1 MQVRSVTQ
9 SPAMLNPVA
18 TAPGSVFFDPQWKG
32 HDLIRK
38 AVDLRPV
45 DRERSFLFTIY
56 YLRFTI
62 ARFTICSMEERE
74 EFLTARQ
81 LAKVLQV
88 SESTVRR
95 LARKRRI
102 PSVRVTPHIIRFHLD
117 AVREAL
123 DVPRRRIRHG
133 EFTEPV
139 DDSQLSFDDLLAL
152 S

>member
-1 MQVRSVTQ
+1 
-9 SPAMLNPVA
+9 
-18 TAPGSVFFDPQWKG
+18 
-32 HDLIRK
+32 
-38 AVDLRPV
+38 
-45 DRERSFLFTIY
+45 
-56 YLRFTI
+56 
-62 ARFTICSMEERE
+62 MEERE

-102 PSVRVTPHIIRFHLD
+102 PSVRITPHIIRFHLD

-123 DVPRRRIRHG
+123 DVPRHRIRHG
-133 EFTEPV
+133 EYAEKV
-139 DDSQLSFDDLLAL
+139 DDAQLSFAEFIL

>member
-1 MQVRSVTQ
+1 
-9 SPAMLNPVA
+9 VA
-18 TAPGSVFFDPQWKG
+18 QRITTRTTRAFCWAAG
-32 HDLIRK
+32 H
-38 AVDLRPV
+38 
-45 DRERSFLFTIY
+45 

-62 ARFTICSMEERE
+62 DDLLSRDMEERE

-123 DVPRRRIRHG
+123 DVPRHRIRHG
-133 EFTEPV
+133 EFTERV
-139 DDSQLSFDDLLAL
+139 DDAQLSFEDLTLL